1 VSAGGENAALLKTL
15 VEVSLEKISATGGG
29 KKVKISRLRALI
41 SRLYTDAL
49 LGDAKAREQLL
60 RLLALA
66 DLAAVD
72 DLVNEPLRIIV
83 TGGLPD

>member
-1 VSAGGENAALLKTL
+1 MSAGGETAALLKTL
-15 VEVSLEKISATGGG
+15 VAVSLEKISATGGG

-60 RLLALA
+60 RLLAMTE
-66 DLAAVD
+66 LAAMD
-72 DLVNEPLRIIV
+72 DPVSEPLRIIV